1 MSVYL
6 WRRRR
11 NRRIAGLALLLMEL
25 QLNAGT
31 RKRRAAL
38 HF

>member
-1 MSVYL
+1 MRL

-25 QLNAGT
+25 QNNT
-31 RKRRAAL
+31 RPRKRSAAL